1 MKKEPLYV
9 TMGVNGG
16 SKEDPI
22 EDSRS
27 RIKEAKNVAIRNHHL
42 QRVREANSS
51 NATQQTNKAATSVQ
65 IAQETIARRAEE
77 SKYVGIC
84 KRFPL
89 QDAKRKANSV
99 QDSNA
104 EESAN
109 MASRSSSNRIMC
121 KQQKGQNT
129 ANLLGANGTLKDC
142 DSVQTN
148 GQRINKEEM
157 NDNIINGFHH
167 LQTKTEVK
175 GSKVPKVSLLN
186 LDGGESNAEM
196 KGWSEREVNCAN
208 ASEAGDAGAGGM
220 EGNAGER
227 QELTQQD
234 KAGKSDGG
242 NEEEEKEKN
251 GEQEEEQEEQEE
263 DEDGGGKSDGGNET
277 RKAAGHSPHQNNPTK
292 GLAGGEGKQNNCN
305 GRDNSGMSE
314 SSKLDSILAQFE
326 ALEREDQVRNN
337 CRYLKLIKH
346 FAVRIEMQVFFAKI

>member
-27 RIKEAKNVAIRNHHL
+27 WIKEAKNVAIRNHHL

-89 QDAKRKANSV
+89 QDAKKKANSV

-104 EESAN
+104 EENAY

-121 KQQKGQNT
+121 KQKGQNT

-148 GQRINKEEM
+148 GQRINKEEK

-175 GSKVPKVSLLN
+175 GSKVRKVSLLN

-242 NEEEEKEKN
+242 NEEEVK
-251 GEQEEEQEEQEE
+251 EEQEE

-337 CRYLKLIKH
+337 CRYFQIDEKFCCQDSNVSFLPKLKNPK
-346 FAVRIEMQVFFAKI
+346 AVLKV